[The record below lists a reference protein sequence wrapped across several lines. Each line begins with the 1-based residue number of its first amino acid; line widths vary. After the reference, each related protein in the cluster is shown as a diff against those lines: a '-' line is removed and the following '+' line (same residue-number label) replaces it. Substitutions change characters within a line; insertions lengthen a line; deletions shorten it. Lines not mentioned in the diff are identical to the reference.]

1 MSITNARRQM
11 EHNHTRDH
19 QLVRGLQEQSSRRA
33 RRDVIAPTTRSQT
46 AGGKVSSVLIPRTA
60 IIAINSEARDH
71 VTVIRIQALHWKQL
85 PINA

>member
-19 QLVRGLQEQSSRRA
+19 QLVRGLQKQSSRRA

-46 AGGKVSSVLIPRTA
+46 AGGKVSSDTTQYCQQQHND
-60 IIAINSEARDH
+60 NSEARD
-71 VTVIRIQALHWKQL
+71 R
-85 PINA
+85 N